1 MDNSLVLKNLTCR
14 VRGDAVDAD
23 RYCTEVRN
31 MGNDMVDLMVDS
43 VRSTDKRIAPHD
55 IQNWEGQGAVMGR
68 TFVLRTAAHK
78 ERGR

>member
-1 MDNSLVLKNLTCR
+1 MDNSLVLKNLTRR
-14 VRGDAVDAD
+14 VGGDAVDVD
-23 RYCTEVRN
+23 RHCTEVRKL
-31 MGNDMVDLMVDS
+31 GNDMVDSKVDS
-43 VRSTDKRIAPHD
+43 VRSTDKHIAPHD